1 MSATK
6 LLTEI
11 TEDLEGTWDMES
23 EQLNDIR
30 EKLLVFAK
38 AVAENPDMTREVKS
52 LAKDLL

>member
-1 MSATK
+1 MSAIK
-6 LLTEI
+6 LINEI

-38 AVAENPDMTREVKS
+38 AVSESPSMTEEIKKI
-52 LAKDLL
+52 AKDL